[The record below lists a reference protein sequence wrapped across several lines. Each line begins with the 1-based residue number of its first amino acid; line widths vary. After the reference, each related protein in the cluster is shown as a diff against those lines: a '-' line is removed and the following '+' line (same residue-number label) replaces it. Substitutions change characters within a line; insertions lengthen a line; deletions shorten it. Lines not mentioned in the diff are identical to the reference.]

1 MRNLFLLL
9 LTSPCSRAWDLQS
22 WWARGVCRDT
32 MGQPDPAPAMLCLI
46 EHVDERATQRQRQR
60 ERDGL
65 RKSARRRLASGH
77 FHAPM
82 CCRYPRGA
90 GCRHSSACWS
100 ARRRRGVVGQCVVT
114 NVPHHSALS
123 HASLY
128 ILSTG
133 WSRKCPPPAFGIW
146 VFSYVRRVIFAI
158 FVYWRIISLNDVV
171 LHLSM

>member
-65 RKSARRRLASGH
+65 RKSARRR
-77 FHAPM
+77 
-82 CCRYPRGA
+82 
-90 GCRHSSACWS
+90 
-100 ARRRRGVVGQCVVT
+100 RGVVGQCVVT

-133 WSRKCPPPAFGIW
+133 WSRKCPPPPL
-146 VFSYVRRVIFAI
+146 VFEF
-158 FVYWRIISLNDVV
+158 SLMLDALYLQFLFTGASFHWMTSFFICRCKQVPFYA
-171 LHLSM
+171 SKF